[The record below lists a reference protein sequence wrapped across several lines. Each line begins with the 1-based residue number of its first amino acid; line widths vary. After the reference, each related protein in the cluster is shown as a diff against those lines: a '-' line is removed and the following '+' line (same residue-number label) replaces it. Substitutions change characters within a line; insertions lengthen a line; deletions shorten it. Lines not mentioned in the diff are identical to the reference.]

1 MDASGDATGR
11 QSNTTVARSAVH
23 MSQRVHTCRGCAL
36 PGTCLAWSP
45 RAHRRQVAR
54 RGRRVRATR
63 GRRDSLAPQL
73 KPVKFN
79 SDAQHSKVINE
90 TY

>member
-36 PGTCLAWSP
+36 PAHAPCLVSEGTPASGGTA
-45 RAHRRQVAR
+45 RAARASYMRTSGFFGAATKTGKIQLRR
-54 RGRRVRATR
+54 TT
-63 GRRDSLAPQL
+63 L
-73 KPVKFN
+73 
-79 SDAQHSKVINE
+79 
-90 TY
+90 